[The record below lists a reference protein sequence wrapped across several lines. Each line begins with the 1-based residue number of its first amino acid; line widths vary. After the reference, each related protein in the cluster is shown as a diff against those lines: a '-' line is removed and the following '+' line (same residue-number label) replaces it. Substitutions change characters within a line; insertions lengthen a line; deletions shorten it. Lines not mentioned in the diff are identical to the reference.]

1 MLKLERFRLRSFIN
15 SMNNVKLHSDGIFG
29 EITVPSSK
37 SFAHRALIVAALS
50 GKKITIHNIIFSD
63 DIKATINAL
72 ENLGVVIKVSDDSVI
87 VDGSGI
93 LRNSFVKI
101 NANESGSTLRF
112 MIPVVLMLG
121 NKAVFDGKGRL
132 PERPL
137 NDYFEIFD
145 KNSVEYI
152 HPNGKFL
159 PLEVKSGIDIT
170 TFEVKG
176 NVSSQFITGLMLCG
190 MIKPVRINITTEL
203 QSKPYVDITVD
214 VLRNF
219 GCDVIENENSYEIIP
234 KSTDINEYVVE
245 NDWSQAAFFMCAAAI
260 NGDITVNNINV
271 NSVQGDRKIVDLL
284 KEFGADVTCG
294 VNCVNVKKSEMYGI
308 DIDAGDI
315 PDLVPV
321 LSVLSCYARCR
332 TRIYNA
338 SRLRLKESDRL
349 KSMYDELSKLGADIE
364 IGEDYL
370 VINGCNKLY
379 GNDVDSHNDHRVA
392 MSMAVASVGCEG
404 SIILNGYNA
413 VNKSYPTF
421 FEDWRK
427 LNE

>member
-1 MLKLERFRLRSFIN
+1 
-15 SMNNVKLHSDGIFG
+15 MNNVKLHSDGIFG

-137 NDYFEIFD
+137 NDYLEIFD

-152 HPNGKFL
+152 HPNDKFL
-159 PLEVKSGIDIT
+159 PLKVMSGIDIT

-203 QSKPYVDITVD
+203 QSRPYVDITVD

-219 GCDVIENENSYEIIP
+219 GCDVIEIENSYEIIP

-294 VNCVNVKKSEMYGI
+294 VNCVNVKKSKMYGI

-321 LSVLSCYARCR
+321 LSVLSCYARGS

>member
-1 MLKLERFRLRSFIN
+1 
-15 SMNNVKLHSDGIFG
+15 MNNIKLHSDGIFG

-37 SFAHRALIVAALS
+37 SFAHRALIVSALS
-50 GKKITIHNIIFSD
+50 GKKITIKNIIFSD
-63 DIKATINAL
+63 DINATINAL
-72 ENLGVVIKVSDDSVI
+72 ENLGVIITVSNDFVM
-87 VDGSGI
+87 VDGSNI

-137 NDYFEIFD
+137 NEYFEILD
-145 KNSVEYI
+145 KHSVEYI
-152 HPNGKFL
+152 HPEGKYL
-159 PLEVKSGIDIT
+159 PLEVKTGIDIN
-170 TFEVKG
+170 TFDVKG

-190 MIKPVRINITTEL
+190 MIKPVKINITTEL
-203 QSKPYVDITVD
+203 QSKPYVDITAD

-219 GCDVIENENSYEIIP
+219 GCEVIENGNSYEICP
-234 KSTDINEYVVE
+234 NSTDINEYIVE

-260 NGDITVNNINV
+260 NGEIKVKNINM

-284 KEFGADVTCG
+284 KEFGAIVLNDINSVT
-294 VNCVNVKKSEMYGI
+294 VKTSKMYGI

-321 LSVLSCYARCR
+321 LSVLSCFAKGR

-364 IGEDYL
+364 IGEDFL
-370 VINGCNKLY
+370 VINGGKKLY
-379 GNDVDSHNDHRVA
+379 GAEVDSHNDHRVA
-392 MSMAVASVGCEG
+392 MSMAVASVCCQNE
-404 SIILNGYNA
+404 IILNGYNA

>member
-1 MLKLERFRLRSFIN
+1 
-15 SMNNVKLHSDGIFG
+15 MNNIKLYSDGIFG

-50 GKKITIHNIIFSD
+50 CKKITIHNIVFSD
-63 DIKATINAL
+63 DIYATIKAL
-72 ENLGVVIKVSDDSVI
+72 ENLGVVVDVSGNSVT
-87 VDGSGI
+87 VDGSDI
-93 LRNSFVKI
+93 LHNSFVKI

-112 MIPVVLMLG
+112 MIPLVLMLG

-137 NDYFEIFD
+137 NDYYEIFD

-152 HPNGKFL
+152 HPEGKYL
-159 PLEVKSGIDIT
+159 PLEVKSGIDIN
-170 TFEVKG
+170 TFDVKG

-214 VLRNF
+214 VLRSF
-219 GCDVIENENSYEIIP
+219 GCKVTEKQNSYEICP
-234 KSTDINEYVVE
+234 GVTDVDEYTVE

-260 NGDITVNNINV
+260 NGDITVNNINI
-271 NSVQGDRKIVDLL
+271 NSVQGDRKIIDLL
-284 KEFGADVTCG
+284 KEFGADVSSG
-294 VNCVNVKKSEMYGI
+294 VNCVNVKESEMCGI
-308 DIDAGDI
+308 DIDAGNI

-321 LSVLSCYARCR
+321 LSVLSCFAKGR

-349 KSMYDELSKLGADIE
+349 KSMYDELSKLGANIE

-370 VINGCNKLY
+370 VINGGNELH

-404 SIILNGYNA
+404 NVILSGYNA
-413 VNKSYPTF
+413 VNKSYPAF